1 MAANCWDLNPSLTIT
16 SGVIGHAGGEADELA
31 FGWDWSMKAP
41 LRNACIQAAAMQR
54 ISKVTYPA

>member
-1 MAANCWDLNPSLTIT
+1 
-16 SGVIGHAGGEADELA
+16 VIGHAGGEADELA